1 MDDHIMKAVETLAKG
16 AEDIR
21 QAFETVSEQ
30 GLPNEPGTY
39 ARTSGGSWLKL
50 ESAETPEASEAVKA
64 AVGDDKEEFSETA
77 LRISSDLVLPPP
89 AIKNGTKIA
98 YTLRYKNGTHKK
110 YHFLA
115 LFCQGYWYT
124 TEQHSKR
131 YMHDELMAK
140 LRREDLVSLSIL
152 ETAEEVVI

>member
-16 AEDIR
+16 AEGIY
-21 QAFETVSEQ
+21 QAFEAVSEQ

-50 ESAETPEASEAVKA
+50 EPVETPEASEAVKA
-64 AVGDDKEEFSETA
+64 AVGDNKEGFSEAA
-77 LRISSDLVLPPP
+77 LRIASDLVLPPP

-98 YTLRYKNGTHKK
+98 YTLRYKNGTRKK

-115 LFCQGYWYT
+115 LFCQGHWYT

-131 YMHDELMAK
+131 YTHDELMAK
-140 LRREDLVSLSIL
+140 LRREDLVSLDIL
-152 ETAEEVVI
+152 KPEERVII